1 MHNPAIFTLMG
12 FNPTGDLGDLTF
24 YTAANHKP
32 VIFLKAPPT
41 APPTARQRFVRDR
54 MSYYAAWWSDQTR
67 ATKAR
72 WNQAARQAH
81 LRMTGYG
88 LWQWWMWH
96 QDKAVLRTI
105 QRQANVDLGIE

>member
-1 MHNPAIFTLMG
+1 MHNPAIFTVMG

-41 APPTARQRFVRDR
+41 APPTARQRFIRDR
-54 MSYYAAWWSDQTR
+54 MAYHAAWWAEQTEATRDAWRR
-67 ATKAR
+67 AAKA
-72 WNQAARQAH
+72 AH
-81 LRMTGYG
+81 TRMTGYN

-96 QDKAVLRTI
+96 GDRKIMGTI
-105 QRQANVDLGIE
+105 QRQANIDLGI